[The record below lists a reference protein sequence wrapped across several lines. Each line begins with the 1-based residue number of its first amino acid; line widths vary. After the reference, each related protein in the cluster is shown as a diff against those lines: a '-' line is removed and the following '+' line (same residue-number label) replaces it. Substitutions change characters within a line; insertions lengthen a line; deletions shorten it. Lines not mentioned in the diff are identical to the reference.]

1 MEIAPE
7 NTFNRKKHI
16 LYWKRCLKTFL
27 PEQYTPMD
35 SNRMMLGF
43 FILSALD
50 LLNSLESSI
59 DSDECTGYINWIYSC
74 QHCDGG
80 FRGSPAMHDNSKS
93 SQSYISFEPA
103 HIANTF
109 FALAALAIL
118 RDDFKRFDRRKCLSW
133 LVRMQKN
140 DGSFGEQLDENGEP
154 VGTMNIRF
162 GYCASAIRQI
172 LRGKERPSLDN
183 IPDIDRIELM
193 KRIYL
198 SSVCNLLEVSIML

>member
-1 MEIAPE
+1 MIIALE
-7 NTFNRKKHI
+7 NTFNQKKHI

-27 PEQYTPMD
+27 PEQYTSMD

-43 FILSALD
+43 FSLSALD

-59 DSDECTGYINWIYSC
+59 DSSERIGFINWIYSC

-80 FRGSPAMHDNSKS
+80 FRGSPAVHDHAKS
-93 SQSYISFEPA
+93 NQHYIFEPA

-118 RDDFKRFDRRKCLSW
+118 GDDFKRFDRRKCLSW
-133 LVRMQKN
+133 LVRMQKD
-140 DGSFGEQLDENGEP
+140 DGSFGEQLNENGEP
-154 VGTMNIRF
+154 VGTMSIRF

-172 LRGKERPSLDN
+172 LHGKEEKLVD
-183 IPDIDRIELM
+183 DIVDINKTELI
-193 KRIYL
+193 KRIYS
-198 SSVCNLLEVSIML
+198 SSVRNLS